1 MRTVARTLGAV
12 ALVLAALLTA
22 AFTAAVLWTVVAR
35 YGLGH
40 TPVWAEELPRLLLV
54 WAAFLGAGAVEARS
68 GHLAAGLTGL
78 VVRDPRALAAIGAL
92 RDLAVI
98 GFAALAVWAT
108 LDLVA
113 IAGSGTTTAL
123 ALPASVFY
131 WSAAAGPALV
141 GLAAAARLF
150 SRDG

>member
-1 MRTVARTLGAV
+1 MRAVSRALGAA
-12 ALVLAALLTA
+12 ALLLAAALTA
-22 AFTAAVLWTVVAR
+22 AFAAAVLWTVISR

-54 WAAFLGAGAVEARS
+54 WAAFLGAGAVETRG

-78 VVRDPRALAAIGAL
+78 IVHSPRALAAIGRL
-92 RDLAVI
+92 RDLAVT
-98 GFAALAVWAT
+98 GFAVLAVWAT
-108 LDLVA
+108 VDLVA

-123 ALPASVFY
+123 ALPASAFY
-131 WSAAAGPALV
+131 WSAASGLALI
-141 GLAAAARLF
+141 GLAAAARLI